1 MIRLA
6 SALILTCL
14 CAPLVSA
21 NAPPLVTAVFVTTD
35 VQTPGVPTSD
45 EAQRLA
51 LVSTIMD
58 GIPSNKRI
66 SSQVTF
72 APDRESATI
81 VLQVTDAKVYDSVH
95 FLPHNVASVALRYWS
110 VVRLI
115 FGRYSTDFAA
125 AESSGRYRRSV
136 YDVTEWDPLAVP
148 RISEMRL
155 KAAITLTSRIHDWI
169 TANDAELRR
178 GTPY

>member
-6 SALILTCL
+6 SAFIFACV

-21 NAPPLVTAVFVTTD
+21 NAPPLTTAVFVTTD
-35 VQTPGVPTSD
+35 VRTPGVPTSE
-45 EAQRLA
+45 EAERLA
-51 LVSTIMD
+51 LVSSIMD

-72 APDRESATI
+72 APDRESANI
-81 VLQVTDAKVYDSVH
+81 VLQVTDAKVYESTS
-95 FLPHNVASVALRYWS
+95 FLPHDLASVALRYWS

-115 FGRYSTDFAA
+115 FGRYSTDFSAGA
-125 AESSGRYRRSV
+125 SSGRYRRSV

-148 RISEMRL
+148 RITEMRL

-169 TANDAELRR
+169 TTNNAELRR